1 MMQYVYLLYH
11 SDPNHGLFAIGVTT
25 NPEHRLKF
33 YPSNSKYLII
43 FAFPDY
49 RYLENIL
56 LSKFNYYYPHRT
68 DMGIDYFEGN
78 INLAR
83 YDFMTT
89 CLEVQRL
96 CFKYPLPTTPLPT
109 YLNSPSLPTT
119 YSSNNY
125 NNNNIPPPP
134 LPPKV
139 LPKYNNSYNSRS
151 KIIPNNPIWTR
162 KNVSN
167 IRNMNYMKIIV

>member
-11 SDPNHGLFAIGVTT
+11 SDPNNGLFAIGVTS
-25 NPEHRLKF
+25 NPEQRLKF

-56 LSKFNYYYPHRT
+56 LSKFNYYYPHKA

-83 YDFMTT
+83 YDFMIT

-96 CFKYPLPTTPLPT
+96 CFKYPLPTTPPPT
-109 YLNSPSLPTT
+109 PFNYPS
-119 YSSNNY
+119 YSSDNY
-125 NNNNIPPPP
+125 NNDNIPPPP
-134 LPPKV
+134 IPPKV
-139 LPKYNNSYNSRS
+139 LPKYNNSYISRS